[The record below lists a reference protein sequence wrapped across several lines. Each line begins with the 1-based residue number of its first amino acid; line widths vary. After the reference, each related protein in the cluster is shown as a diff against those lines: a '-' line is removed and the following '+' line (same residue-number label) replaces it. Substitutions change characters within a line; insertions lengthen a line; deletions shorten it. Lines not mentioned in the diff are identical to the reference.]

1 MPGPC
6 LRALL
11 ICLGGVTQPVAEVC
25 KFVAKT
31 GRVVMKAGGSL
42 AGFRGTF
49 SRSLRFTRRVLS
61 LSLGFVAEPF
71 EKPDALDQLF
81 SRCRIQD

>member
-1 MPGPC
+1 MLGPC

-11 ICLGGVTQPVAEVC
+11 ICFGGVTQPVAEVC
-25 KFVAKT
+25 KVITKP
-31 GRVVMKAGGSL
+31 GRVVMKDGRSL

-49 SRSLRFTRRVLS
+49 SRSLRFTRRVLG

-71 EKPDALDQLF
+71 KKPDTLDELLAH
-81 SRCRIQD
+81 CRIHD